1 MIVFGDWLSENKQSL
16 NEDVYGLFYDSYRC
30 HKNDIDRPA
39 YLLAYQGMM
48 QFVRLT
54 VLQSV
59 NKPTGFA
66 DAEWENQW
74 LCPLRDDDKWDG
86 IAFKCTQQQENV
98 TLGKAAVMNIRQEVR
113 EKFVFWRQLRNVR
126 NHLYKSQLV
135 MVLLSTP
142 TCAVKKF
149 IKSHL

>member
-1 MIVFGDWLSENKQSL
+1 MKKVFYIFGILAMGILASCQKDPVENTACVDMAGDWYVTIDAAKNGQVVY
-16 NEDVYGLFYDSYRC
+16 EDVYGLFYDSYRC

-86 IAFKCTQQQENV
+86 IAFNV
-98 TLGKAAVMNIRQEVR
+98 LNNRKM
-113 EKFVFWRQLRNVR
+113 
-126 NHLYKSQLV
+126 
-135 MVLLSTP
+135 
-142 TCAVKKF
+142 
-149 IKSHL
+149 